1 MTSPKNPSSAKP
13 KAPGSLSKRG
23 LFGLLGA
30 MFLGFP
36 IVVFIVLTQR
46 DDEQATASTSALAQV
61 PTEAA
66 TPMEVLDDP
75 GSDGWPTEVFGANA
89 KDQLKQLGK
98 LILNPS
104 KRNKTA
110 LGQILAED
118 VSFGALSGGSLETVF
133 SDSVLTVERVTATS
147 TAPPLRGI
155 EEFESAVA
163 GIWNRLEGAVDPRFE
178 VKVFRVREDGDFFT
192 TRQYVAISGL
202 TDEGALEQHAT
213 WSTRWKI
220 GQGDEPPLLA
230 SLEVSEF
237 EQVVSKT
244 EGRTLFSDCTEAV
257 LGANSSYG
265 AQIGRGFGHW
275 LHRIQDMQYF
285 FWLGIPGVALGD
297 VNGDGLDDLYL
308 CQEDGLPNRLYVQ
321 KPDGTLEDQSETAGV
336 NWLEGSRSALFV
348 DLDNDGDQD
357 LAVAVMGGIVLA
369 ANRGDGTFEYRSLLP
384 TSHDL
389 MSMSA
394 VDYDEDGKLDLYGC
408 VYWRNASAGPES
420 RSSGVVTGR
429 FVYHD
434 SNVGGANSLFRNES
448 DGPDAWSFRDATAE
462 VGLDAKN
469 ERWSL
474 AAAWEDYDNDGDQD
488 LYLANDFGRNCLY
501 RNDDG
506 KFVDVAGETAAEDSA
521 SGMAVT
527 WADYNR
533 DGQMDVYVSNM
544 FSAAGNRITF
554 QEQFKPDADEEVRA
568 RLQRFARG
576 STLLRKREDGS
587 FADESEAAG
596 VAMARW
602 AWGTRFT
609 DLNNDGWED
618 LVVANGNV
626 TGDDPGDL

>member
-23 LFGLLGA
+23 LLGLLGA

-46 DDEQATASTSALAQV
+46 DDEQGTASTSALAQV

-133 SDSVLTVERVTATS
+133 SDSVLTVERVIATS
-147 TAPPLRGI
+147 TVSPLRGI

-163 GIWNRLEGAVDPRFE
+163 GIWNRLEGAVDPKFE
-178 VKVFRVREDGDFFT
+178 VKVFRVREDGNFFT
-192 TRQYVAISGL
+192 TKQYVAISGL
-202 TDEGALEQHAT
+202 TAEGALEQHAT

-230 SLEVSEF
+230 SLEVSDF

-297 VNGDGLDDLYL
+297 VNGDGLDSSSI
-308 CQEDGLPNRLYVQ
+308 RLKSQ
-321 KPDGTLEDQSETAGV
+321 K
-336 NWLEGSRSALFV
+336 
-348 DLDNDGDQD
+348 
-357 LAVAVMGGIVLA
+357 
-369 ANRGDGTFEYRSLLP
+369 
-384 TSHDL
+384 
-389 MSMSA
+389 
-394 VDYDEDGKLDLYGC
+394 
-408 VYWRNASAGPES
+408 
-420 RSSGVVTGR
+420 
-429 FVYHD
+429 
-434 SNVGGANSLFRNES
+434 
-448 DGPDAWSFRDATAE
+448 
-462 VGLDAKN
+462 
-469 ERWSL
+469 
-474 AAAWEDYDNDGDQD
+474 
-488 LYLANDFGRNCLY
+488 
-501 RNDDG
+501 
-506 KFVDVAGETAAEDSA
+506 
-521 SGMAVT
+521 
-527 WADYNR
+527 
-533 DGQMDVYVSNM
+533 
-544 FSAAGNRITF
+544 
-554 QEQFKPDADEEVRA
+554 
-568 RLQRFARG
+568 
-576 STLLRKREDGS
+576 
-587 FADESEAAG
+587 
-596 VAMARW
+596 
-602 AWGTRFT
+602 
-609 DLNNDGWED
+609 
-618 LVVANGNV
+618 
-626 TGDDPGDL
+626 